1 MRTNDLLRLSAAASV
16 VLFAACSK
24 DTTSPSLIDQS
35 TLTTDVASNAGDAVA
50 LDVATMTGNETS
62 AALAAYAPGTAIGGL
77 RFDVVASDSVT
88 WARTRTCFDS
98 TGTSVTC
105 GTSAVRTI
113 VTHVTFAG
121 YVNDTAENGAVFTG
135 AFGRTADDTL
145 TRNFTGSTEVSR
157 THDGVSAGTDTTSFV
172 GPNVTRTYEEAG
184 TDSVDAV
191 VFNVPR
197 SSFPYPASGTII
209 RNVAA
214 QATFKNATETQTTD
228 IAKRVE
234 VDFNGTIVAT
244 LKIDNK
250 TCDLNLLTHRVTNC
264 Q

>member
-1 MRTNDLLRLSAAASV
+1 MRTNDLLRLSAAASL

-24 DTTSPSLIDQS
+24 DTTSPSLIDQT
-35 TLTTDVASNAGDAVA
+35 TLTTDVASSAGDAIATDVYA
-50 LDVATMTGNETS
+50 LNLEEGSWGALP
-62 AALAAYAPGTAIGGL
+62 AAAMAPAEIMG
-77 RFDVVASDSVT
+77 DSLS
-88 WARTRTCFDS
+88 WSYTRTCFDS
-98 TGTSVTC
+98 TGAGVAC
-105 GTSAVRTI
+105 GTSAVRKAA
-113 VTHVTFAG
+113 VHWTFTG
-121 YVNDTAENGAVFTG
+121 IRNDTAENGAVFTG
-135 AFGRTADDTL
+135 DVMRSAYDTL
-145 TRNFTGSTEVSR
+145 FRNFTAGTEVSR
-157 THDGVSAGTDTTSFV
+157 THDGVSAGSDTTSFV
-172 GPNVTRTYEEAG
+172 GPNVTRTYQEAG